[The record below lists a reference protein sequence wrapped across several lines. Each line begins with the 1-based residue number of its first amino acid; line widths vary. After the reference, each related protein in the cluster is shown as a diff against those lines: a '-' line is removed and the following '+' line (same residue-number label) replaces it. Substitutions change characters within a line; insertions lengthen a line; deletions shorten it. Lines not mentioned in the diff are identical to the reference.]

1 VNRRKK
7 WYAVPA
13 FVLAAGIAAATY
25 CLATKGAPAVD
36 VARYTEASAEWLQ
49 ASELSFLP
57 DSRNAVPGMKPVA
70 ETDALALYYDE
81 ETTAIAVLDKRS
93 GKVWRSSPEDL
104 DSDPIASPYEKE
116 ALASQVTVNYRDD
129 IGTLGTFTSYAMS
142 VANGQFKTESIENG
156 IRITYVLGNAE
167 AGIDALPKKIS
178 KARFEEKILSKVD
191 DQAKAALRRAYAPT
205 KSDPEVLERLD
216 TYVERP
222 LVLARVLAAF
232 EQAGYTGE
240 DLAFDNEENGIGGG
254 LAEKPSFTVVIEYR
268 LEGDSLVVC
277 VPAGRI
283 EEAEG
288 YKIRNIELLEFF
300 GAAGPEAQGYMF
312 VPDGSG
318 GLIYLNNGKKNA
330 EVYSQRVYGDDL
342 NDNTGRRKQIAESVR
357 LPVFGLK
364 SGDHAW
370 LAEIELGEAIASIT
384 ADIGGRQ
391 NSYNNIYASF
401 MLRGEDELELYKGSR
416 GVEEIQLLTDDRYT
430 GDLQI
435 RFSFLSGN
443 DATYSGMAK
452 LYREHLRAAGK
463 LKPLEAEG
471 DLPFYVDVL
480 GAVDKR
486 KSFLGVPYKGI
497 VAMTTVEEAGEIA
510 DALEARGIRN
520 VRMRYLGWFNGGLS
534 HTLPSKVNM
543 VGKLGSK
550 KSLRQL
556 AERLESMGGGLYPD
570 AALQHVLRDNFT
582 FRPASDAARFVTRE
596 QAWRYPY
603 DRALN
608 RMNANLGTY
617 WLLSPAKLPHFVDKF
632 MKGYDKYGID
642 AVSLRDLGD
651 LVHADYRVRRVVFRE
666 NAKNIAAE
674 QLAKLSGRYGDVL
687 ITGGNAYA
695 LPYADQIVNVP
706 METSHFNIVDETV
719 PFYQMVLHGSIEYGG
734 SPINLHDEQDTRQHL
749 LRLAEYGAAPHF
761 LWSHESSSELKF
773 TRYDYMF
780 STQYTDWI
788 DEAAD
793 LYARLNDAL
802 AVLRTETIEEH
813 IRHRD
818 GVVEVRYSDGTSIFV
833 NYTDK
838 PVTVNGVRIE
848 AQNFTVGGDSR

>member
-7 WYAVPA
+7 WYAVLA
-13 FVLAAGIAAATY
+13 FVLVAGIAATTY
-25 CLATKGAPAVD
+25 CIATKGAPAVD
-36 VARYTEASAEWLQ
+36 VSRYATASAEMLQ
-49 ASELSFLP
+49 ASELKFLA

-70 ETDALALYYDE
+70 ETDALALYYHE
-81 ETTAIAVLDKRS
+81 ETTEIAVLDKRS
-93 GKVWRSSPEDL
+93 GKVWRSNPEDL

-129 IGTLGTFTSYAMS
+129 IGTLGTLTNYAMS
-142 VANGQFKTESIENG
+142 VTNGQFTTESIENG
-156 IRITYVLGNAE
+156 LRITYVLGDAE
-167 AGIDALPKKIS
+167 AGIDALPKRIS
-178 KARFEEKILSKVD
+178 KARFEEKIMSKVD
-191 DQAKAALRRAYAPT
+191 EQAQAVLRRAYAAT

-216 TYVERP
+216 SYVERP
-222 LVLARVLAAF
+222 LVLTRVLAAF
-232 EQAGYTGE
+232 EQAGYTEE
-240 DLAFDNEENGIGGG
+240 DLAYDNEENGIGGA
-254 LAEKPSFTVVIEYR
+254 LTEKPSFTVVVEYR
-268 LEGDSLVVC
+268 LEGDSLVVY
-277 VPAGRI
+277 VPGSKI

-288 YKIRNIELLEFF
+288 FKIRNIELLEFF
-300 GAAGPEAQGYMF
+300 GAAGPDEQGYMF

-330 EVYSQRVYGDDL
+330 EVYSQRIYGDDM
-342 NDNTGRRKQIAESVR
+342 NNNAWSRKQIAESAR

-370 LAEIELGEAIASIT
+370 FAEIELGDAIASVT
-384 ADIGGRQ
+384 ADISGRQ
-391 NSYNNIYASF
+391 NSFNNIYASF
-401 MLRGEDELELYKGSR
+401 IIRGEDWLELYKGSR
-416 GVEEIQLLTDDRYT
+416 GVEEIQLLTEDRYT

-435 RFSFLSGN
+435 RFSFLSGT

-452 LYREHLRAAGK
+452 LYRERLRAAGK
-463 LKPLEAEG
+463 LKPLQAEG

-480 GAVDKR
+480 GAIDKR

-510 DALEARGIRN
+510 YALESRGIRN

-534 HTLPSKVNM
+534 HTLPSKVDM
-543 VGKLGSK
+543 VGKLGSRK
-550 KSLRQL
+550 DLRNL
-556 AERLESMGGGLYPD
+556 ADRLESMGGGLYPD
-570 AALQHVLRDNFT
+570 VALQHVLRDNFT
-582 FRPASDAARFVTRE
+582 FRPAADAARFVTRE
-596 QAWRYPY
+596 QAWRHPY

-608 RMNANLGTY
+608 RMNPLLGDY

-674 QLAKLSGRYGDVL
+674 QLAKLSERYGDIL

-706 METSHFNIVDETV
+706 METSNFNIVDETV

-734 SPINLHDEQDTRQHL
+734 SPINLHDEQDTREHL

-761 LWSHESSSELKF
+761 LWSYESSSELKF

-793 LYARLNDAL
+793 LYARLNGAL
-802 AVLRTETIEEH
+802 AGLRTQTIEEH

-818 GVVEVRYSDGTSIFV
+818 GVVEVRYSDGTAIFV
-833 NYTDK
+833 NYTDE
-838 PVTVNGVRIE
+838 PVTVGGVKIE
-848 AQNFTVGGDSR
+848 AKNFTVGGDSR